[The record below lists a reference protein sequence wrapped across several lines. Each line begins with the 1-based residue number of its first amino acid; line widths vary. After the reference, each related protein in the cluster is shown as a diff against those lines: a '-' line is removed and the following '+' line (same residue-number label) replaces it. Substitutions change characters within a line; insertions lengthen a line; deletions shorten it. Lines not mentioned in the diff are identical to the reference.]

1 MIVGIFLGSVVNI
14 PVKRLVRHEDV
25 TVHPFPHF
33 GFLDRWPQLQRVR
46 RETIVAVNLGGCVI
60 PTMVAIYEMF
70 QLVMDSWTY
79 LLAVGV
85 AVAINTTVCYRLARP
100 VKGIGIA
107 MPALVPPIVAVMS
120 ALVLAPDRPLPWPSS
135 RECSAL
141 FWGRISCICG
151 RSQEFPPA
159 WPASA
164 GQVPLTASSFP
175 ESWPPSLRDLLK
187 NPGEIIWRWQET
199 QAQFQ
204 VKEETRDGGER
215 LFNCHPSMVRLK
227 ASAGVSG
234 RPAACRAR
242 AAY

>member
-1 MIVGIFLGSVVNI
+1 MNGRLGCLPIVLFLLLLFLLPFWFAQVMGLALAKLRLDPQTALFVIVGIFLGSVVNI

-33 GFLDRWPQLQRVR
+33 GFLDRWPQFQRVR

-79 LLAVGV
+79 LLAVGL

-120 ALVLAPDRPLPWPSS
+120 ALVLAPGQAPPVAFIAGVLGPLLGADLLHL
-135 RECSAL
+135 REIP
-141 FWGRISCICG
+141 RISTG
-151 RSQEFPPA
+151 M
-159 WPASA
+159 ASIGGA
-164 GQVPLTASSFP
+164 GTF
-175 ESWPPSLRDLLK
+175 
-187 NPGEIIWRWQET
+187 
-199 QAQFQ
+199 
-204 VKEETRDGGER
+204 DGIV
-215 LFNCHPSMVRLK
+215 L
-227 ASAGVSG
+227 SG
-234 RPAACRAR
+234 IL
-242 AAY
+242 AAYLA

>member
-1 MIVGIFLGSVVNI
+1 MGLALAKLRLDPQTALFVIVGIFLGSVVNI

-33 GFLDRWPQLQRVR
+33 GFLDRWPQFQRVR

-79 LLAVGV
+79 LLAVGL

-120 ALVLAPDRPLPWPSS
+120 ALVLAPDQAPPVAFIAGVLGPLLGADLLHL
-135 RECSAL
+135 REIP
-141 FWGRISCICG
+141 RISTG
-151 RSQEFPPA
+151 M
-159 WPASA
+159 ASIGGA
-164 GQVPLTASSFP
+164 GTF
-175 ESWPPSLRDLLK
+175 
-187 NPGEIIWRWQET
+187 
-199 QAQFQ
+199 
-204 VKEETRDGGER
+204 DGIV
-215 LFNCHPSMVRLK
+215 L
-227 ASAGVSG
+227 SG
-234 RPAACRAR
+234 IL
-242 AAY
+242 AAYLA

>member
-1 MIVGIFLGSVVNI
+1 MNGRLGCLPIVLFLLLLFLLPFWFAQVMGLALAKLRLDPQTALFVIVGIFLGSVVNI

-33 GFLDRWPQLQRVR
+33 GFLDRWPQFQRVR

-79 LLAVGV
+79 LLAFGL

-120 ALVLAPDRPLPWPSS
+120 ALVLAPDQAPPVAFIAGVFGPLLGADLLHL
-135 RECSAL
+135 REIP
-141 FWGRISCICG
+141 RISTG
-151 RSQEFPPA
+151 M
-159 WPASA
+159 ASIGGA
-164 GQVPLTASSFP
+164 GTF
-175 ESWPPSLRDLLK
+175 
-187 NPGEIIWRWQET
+187 
-199 QAQFQ
+199 
-204 VKEETRDGGER
+204 DGIV
-215 LFNCHPSMVRLK
+215 L
-227 ASAGVSG
+227 SG
-234 RPAACRAR
+234 IL
-242 AAY
+242 AAYLA